1 MPDAQKHKRTIPTLP
16 GSSNKPA
23 NGRRRPGARG
33 WRALTTS
40 STARARARPD
50 ACSPSTHPHRP
61 IQRHPRRVIT
71 AVMSARKLI
80 LVDGSG
86 YLYRAFHALPPLT
99 SSKGE
104 PTGAVLGVLNMLN
117 KMIKEEAPERIA
129 VVFDAPGRT
138 FRDDL
143 FDQYKAQRAPMPDDL
158 RSQVQ
163 PLYDT
168 VAAMG
173 VPLLRVPGVEAD
185 DVIGTLAKQGADAG
199 FKVLI
204 STGDKDMAQ
213 LVGPNIELLNTMSNT
228 RLDRIGVKAKFDV
241 FPEQIVDYLSLV
253 GDASDNIPGVTSVGP
268 KTAAKWLNQ
277 YQNLDTLIAHAAEI
291 SGKVGENL
299 RNELP
304 MLELSRKLATIDTT
318 LQLEVTPEQLSA
330 GAPDVP
336 RLRELYSRMDLRAL
350 LKSLGPEV
358 EPAVPEGSTE
368 IDLVVAETVTVN
380 GPEVAAAVAVIN
392 TPSPR
397 DYHTVMSEEAFDA
410 WLEKLKGAPLI
421 SFDTE
426 TDSLDYMKARIVGV
440 AFAVAPREAA
450 YVPLGH
456 DYPGAPHQ
464 LDRDKV
470 LAALKPIL
478 EDLTKPK
485 LGHHLKYDA
494 HVLANYGI
502 ALNGQRFDSMLES
515 YVLNSVATRHDMNAT
530 AERYLGVKTTHYED
544 VAGKGAKKIAFNQVD
559 VDQAAEY
566 SAEDADVT
574 LQLHQAIW
582 PQIEAAP
589 TLKSVYE
596 DIEQPLV
603 PVLFRMERAG
613 VLVDRELLKSQS
625 AELAASMLEL
635 QAQAHREAGGV
646 FNVDS
651 PKQLQEILFGKLGIP
666 VMRKT
671 PTGQPSTAEDVL
683 EELAATYPLPK
694 LILEYRG
701 MAKLKS
707 TYTDNLPLQINPVTG
722 RIHTSYHQAVAA
734 TGRLSSQDPNLQNI
748 PIRTQEGRRIRQA
761 FMAPPGHSLLAADYS
776 QIELR
781 IMAHLSGDASLLRA
795 FAEDRD
801 VHQATAAEVFGIAPD
816 LVSAD
821 QRRSA
826 KAINFG
832 LMYGMSAFGLARQL
846 GIGRGDAQKYMD
858 LYFERYPGVRRYME
872 ETRRQARETGYV
884 ETVFGRRLYLPEIQ
898 SRNAALRQYAER
910 SAINAPMQGTAAD
923 IIKRAMIEVDAWL
936 QSSRVA
942 ARLIMQVHDE
952 LVLEVAEGAV
962 EAVVGQ
968 IRTHMI
974 RAADL
979 SVPLKVDV
987 GVGRNWDEA
996 H

>member
-1 MPDAQKHKRTIPTLP
+1 MA
-16 GSSNKPA
+16 
-23 NGRRRPGARG
+23 
-33 WRALTTS
+33 
-40 STARARARPD
+40 
-50 ACSPSTHPHRP
+50 
-61 IQRHPRRVIT
+61 
-71 AVMSARKLI
+71 ARKLI

-99 SSKGE
+99 TSKGE

-117 KMIKEEAPERIA
+117 KMLKEETPDRIA

-143 FDQYKAQRAPMPDDL
+143 FDQYKAHRVPMPDDL

-163 PLYDT
+163 PLLDA

-173 VPLLRVPGVEAD
+173 LPLLRVPGVEAD

-199 FKVLI
+199 FKVVI

-213 LVGPNIELLNTMSNT
+213 LVGPNVELLNTMSNT

-241 FPEQIVDYLSLV
+241 FPEQIVDYLALV

-277 YQNLDTLIAHAAEI
+277 YHTLDGLVAHAADI
-291 SGKVGENL
+291 GGKVGENL
-299 RNELP
+299 RSELL
-304 MLELSRKLATIDTT
+304 MLELSRKLATIDAT
-318 LQLEVTPEQLSA
+318 LELDITAEQLSA
-330 GAPDVP
+330 GVPDLP
-336 RLRELYSRMDLRAL
+336 RLRELYTRLELRAL
-350 LKSLGPEV
+350 LKSLGPETLPP
-358 EPAVPEGSTE
+358 PAPGSVE
-368 IDLVVAETVTVN
+368 IDVVI
-380 GPEVAAAVAVIN
+380 AAAEASGNSQVTAAIAIVS
-392 TPSPR
+392 PPAPR
-397 DYHTVMSEEAFDA
+397 DYHKVLSEQAFDA
-410 WLEKLKGAPLI
+410 WLEKLKMAPLI

-426 TDSLDYMKARIVGV
+426 TDSLDYMQARIVGV
-440 AFAVAPREAA
+440 AFAVAPGEAA

-456 DYPGAPHQ
+456 DYAGAPHQ

-470 LAALKPIL
+470 LAALKPVL
-478 EDLTKPK
+478 EDLTKAK

-502 ALNGQRFDSMLES
+502 ALRGQRFDSMLES
-515 YVLNSVATRHDMNAT
+515 YVLNSVATRHDMDST
-530 AERYLGVKTTHYED
+530 AERYLGIKTIHYED
-544 VAGKGAKKIAFNQVD
+544 VAGKGAKQISFSQVD
-559 VDQAAEY
+559 VDRAAEY

-574 LQLHQAIW
+574 LKLHQAIW
-582 PQIEAAP
+582 PQIEAVP

-596 DIEQPLV
+596 NIEQPLV

-613 VLVDRELLKSQS
+613 VLVDRALLKAQS
-625 AELAASMLEL
+625 SELAARMLEL
-635 QAQAHREAGGV
+635 QTQAHREAGGP

-651 PKQLQEILFGKLGIP
+651 PKQLQEILFGKLAIP
-666 VMRKT
+666 VIRKT

-683 EELAATYPLPK
+683 EELAESYALPK

-701 MAKLKS
+701 VAKLKS
-707 TYTDNLPLQINPVTG
+707 TYTDNLPLQINPATG
-722 RIHTSYHQAVAA
+722 RIHTSYHQGVAA
-734 TGRLSSQDPNLQNI
+734 TGRLSSTDPNLQNI
-748 PIRTQEGRRIRQA
+748 PIRTREGRRIRQA
-761 FMAPPGHSLLAADYS
+761 FVAPPGHSLIAADYS

-781 IMAHLSGDASLLRA
+781 IMAHLSGDATLLRA

-801 VHQATAAEVFGIAPD
+801 VHQATAAEVFGVALD
-816 LVSAD
+816 QVSAD

-858 LYFERYPGVRRYME
+858 LYFERYPGVKRYME
-872 ETRRQARETGYV
+872 ETRRQARETGFV

-936 QSSRVA
+936 QSSGIP

-952 LVLEVAEGAV
+952 LVLESAD
-962 EAVVGQ
+962 EAIGTLVGQ
-968 IRTHMI
+968 IRTHMV

-979 SVPLKVDV
+979 AVALKVDV

>member
-1 MPDAQKHKRTIPTLP
+1 
-16 GSSNKPA
+16 
-23 NGRRRPGARG
+23 
-33 WRALTTS
+33 
-40 STARARARPD
+40 
-50 ACSPSTHPHRP
+50 
-61 IQRHPRRVIT
+61 
-71 AVMSARKLI
+71 MSARKLI

-99 SSKGE
+99 NSSGE

-117 KMIKEEAPERIA
+117 KMLKEEAPDRIA

-143 FDQYKAQRAPMPDDL
+143 FDQYKAHRTPMPDDL
-158 RSQVQ
+158 RAQVQ

-213 LVGPNIELLNTMSNT
+213 LVGPNVELLNTMSNT

-241 FPEQIVDYLSLV
+241 FPEQIVDYLALV
-253 GDASDNIPGVTSVGP
+253 GDTSDNIPGVTSVGP

-277 YQNLDTLIAHAAEI
+277 YQNLDALIAHAADV

-318 LQLEVTPEQLSA
+318 LQLEVTPEQLSP
-330 GAPDVP
+330 GAADVP
-336 RLRELYSRMDLRAL
+336 RLRELYSRMELRAL
-350 LKSLGPEV
+350 LKSLGTEV
-358 EPAVPEGSTE
+358 EPTVAESSTE
-368 IDLVVAETVTVN
+368 IDVVIAQTQTSS
-380 GPEVAAAVAVIN
+380 GPQIAAAVAVIN
-392 TPSPR
+392 TPAPR
-397 DYHTVMSEEAFDA
+397 DYHTIMSEEAFDV
-410 WLEKLKGAPLI
+410 WLEKLKDAPLI

-426 TDSLDYMKARIVGV
+426 TDSLDYMKAQIVGV

-470 LAALKPIL
+470 LGALKPVL
-478 EDLTKPK
+478 EDLTKAK

-494 HVLANYGI
+494 HVLASYGI

-515 YVLNSVATRHDMNAT
+515 YVLNSVATRHDMDST
-530 AERYLGVKTTHYED
+530 AARYLGVKTIRYED
-544 VAGKGAKKIAFNQVD
+544 LTGKGAKKITFNQVS

-582 PQIEAAP
+582 PQIEAIPA
-589 TLKSVYE
+589 LKSVYE
-596 DIEQPLV
+596 EIEQPLV

-613 VLVDRELLKSQS
+613 VLVDRALLRAQS
-625 AELAASMLEL
+625 SELAARMLEL
-635 QAQAHREAGGV
+635 QSQAHREAGGV

-683 EELAATYPLPK
+683 EELAETYPLPK

-761 FMAPPGHSLLAADYS
+761 FIAPPGHSLVAADYS

-795 FAEDRD
+795 FTEDRD
-801 VHQATAAEVFGIAPD
+801 VHQATAAEVFGISLDA
-816 LVSAD
+816 VSAD

-923 IIKRAMIEVDAWL
+923 IIKRAMIEVDSWL
-936 QSSRVA
+936 QSSRIP

-952 LVLEVAEGAV
+952 LVLEVADEAV
-962 EAVVGQ
+962 ESLVGQ
-968 IRTHMI
+968 TRTHMI

>member
-1 MPDAQKHKRTIPTLP
+1 
-16 GSSNKPA
+16 
-23 NGRRRPGARG
+23 
-33 WRALTTS
+33 
-40 STARARARPD
+40 
-50 ACSPSTHPHRP
+50 
-61 IQRHPRRVIT
+61 
-71 AVMSARKLI
+71 MSARKLI

-99 SSKGE
+99 NSRGE

-117 KMIKEEAPERIA
+117 KMLKEEAPDRIA

-143 FDQYKAQRAPMPDDL
+143 FDQYKAHRTPMPDDL
-158 RSQVQ
+158 RAQVQ

-185 DVIGTLAKQGADAG
+185 DVIGTLAIQGADAG

-213 LVGPNIELLNTMSNT
+213 LVGPNVELLNTMSNT

-241 FPEQIVDYLSLV
+241 FPEQIVDYLALV
-253 GDASDNIPGVTSVGP
+253 GDTSDNIPGVTSVGP

-277 YQNLDTLIAHAAEI
+277 YQNLDTLIAHAADV

-318 LQLEVTPEQLSA
+318 LQLEVTPEQLSP
-330 GAPDVP
+330 GAADVP

-350 LKSLGPEV
+350 LKSLGTEV
-358 EPAVPEGSTE
+358 EPVAEGSTE
-368 IDLVVAETVTVN
+368 IDVVITQTQTSS
-380 GPEVAAAVAVIN
+380 GPQMAAAVAVIN
-392 TPSPR
+392 TPAPR
-397 DYHTVMSEEAFDA
+397 DYHTIVSEEAFDA
-410 WLEKLKGAPLI
+410 WLEKLKDAPLI

-426 TDSLDYMKARIVGV
+426 TDSLDYMKAQIVGV
-440 AFAVAPREAA
+440 AFAITPREAA

-464 LDRDKV
+464 LDRIKV

-478 EDLTKPK
+478 EDLTKAK

-515 YVLNSVATRHDMNAT
+515 YVLNSVATRHDMDSTVA
-530 AERYLGVKTTHYED
+530 RYLGVNTIRYED
-544 VAGKGAKKIAFNQVD
+544 LTGKGAKKITFNQVS

-582 PQIEAAP
+582 PQIEAIPA
-589 TLKSVYE
+589 LKSVYE

-613 VLVDRELLKSQS
+613 VLVDRALLRAQS
-625 AELAASMLEL
+625 SELAARMLEL
-635 QAQAHREAGGV
+635 QSQAHREAGGV

-683 EELAATYPLPK
+683 EELAETYPLPK

-707 TYTDNLPLQINPVTG
+707 TYTDNLPLQINPATG

-761 FMAPPGHSLLAADYS
+761 FIAPPGHSLVAADYS

-795 FAEDRD
+795 FTEDRD
-801 VHQATAAEVFGIAPD
+801 VHRATAAEVFGIALD
-816 LVSAD
+816 AVSAD

-923 IIKRAMIEVDAWL
+923 IIKRAMIEVDSWL
-936 QSSRVA
+936 QSSRIP

-952 LVLEVAEGAV
+952 LVLEVADEAV
-962 EAVVGQ
+962 ESLVGQ
-968 IRTHMI
+968 TRTHMI

-979 SVPLKVDV
+979 SIPLKVDV